1 MVSGW
6 DDPPGTGS
14 IPSHSPLCLF
24 FQRGGDLVT
33 VAFRAMG
40 AVSVAKSAVWPWL
53 GVLASLSVT
62 LTVYILVR
70 ALRPAGVIQV
80 DGRNPAP
87 VDNKVS
93 YKSGGAGFLPSTVC
107 GVMWGQS
114 GVVGVFRHLYI
125 RQMEDDLTGTP
136 SWSYIQYKRSQ

>member
-1 MVSGW
+1 
-6 DDPPGTGS
+6 
-14 IPSHSPLCLF
+14 
-24 FQRGGDLVT
+24 
-33 VAFRAMG
+33 MG
-40 AVSVAKSAVWPWL
+40 AVRGAKSTLWPWL

-80 DGRNPAP
+80 DGRNPAL
-87 VDNKVS
+87 VDIANIPLDMANIPLFTRFRVS

-125 RQMEDDLTGTP
+125 GQMEDQTRTP